1 VRNLV
6 WSPIF
11 VRALK
16 RVVNKNPELR
26 FQIEQVLQQIAEDP
40 FQPNLG
46 SHQLKGD
53 LSGIWSSSIN
63 YSTRIFFN
71 FVVNPGSG
79 QEDVLLLTL
88 DFHDDVYYVK
98 HYS

>member
-1 VRNLV
+1 MV

-11 VRALK
+11 IRAFK
-16 RVVNKNPELR
+16 RVVKKNPELR

-79 QEDVLLLTL
+79 EEYVLLLTL

-98 HYS
+98 HCS